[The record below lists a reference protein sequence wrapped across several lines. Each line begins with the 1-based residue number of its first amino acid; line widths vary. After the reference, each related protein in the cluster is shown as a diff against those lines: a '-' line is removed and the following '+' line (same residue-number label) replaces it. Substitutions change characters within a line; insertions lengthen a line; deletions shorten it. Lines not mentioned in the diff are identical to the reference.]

1 MTCDTL
7 HVLTA
12 RSIINLTNEQIGIGK
27 NSMKRFEDKVI
38 FLTGAATGIGEATA
52 KRMASEGASLYIVDV
67 AEEELENTAEACRH
81 LGAEVTARICDVA
94 NEEDVS
100 NSIKETINLFGRVNV
115 VANIAGIQTWHHTSD
130 HPTSDFER
138 TLAVNLTGTFLVCR
152 ETIPYL
158 LQTQGSI
165 VNVSS
170 TTALAGIPYSAAY
183 AASKAGVLALT
194 KSLAVEYAKKGLQ
207 VNCVNPGGIK
217 TAMTRMPPIDDID
230 MDLLLR
236 QNPLSSFVEPDAVA
250 GLIAYL
256 ASDEGRHV
264 NGEHVRIDGA
274 ALA

>member
-1 MTCDTL
+1 
-7 HVLTA
+7 
-12 RSIINLTNEQIGIGK
+12 
-27 NSMKRFEDKVI
+27 
-38 FLTGAATGIGEATA
+38 
-52 KRMASEGASLYIVDV
+52 MASEGASLYLADV
-67 AEEELENTAEACRH
+67 SKEDLANTAEECRQF
-81 LGAEVTARICDVA
+81 GVKVIDRICDVA
-94 NEEDVS
+94 SEEDVS
-100 NSIKETINLFGRVNV
+100 NSIKETVSLFGKVDI
-115 VANIAGIQTWHHTSD
+115 VANIAGIQLWHHTSD
-130 HPTSDFER
+130 HPVSDFER

-152 ETIPYL
+152 EAIPHL
-158 LQTQGSI
+158 LETHGSI

-217 TAMTRMPPIDDID
+217 TAMTKMPPIDDID

-236 QNPLSSFVEPDAVA
+236 QNPLSPFVEPEAVA

-256 ASDEGRHV
+256 ASEEGRHI

>member
-1 MTCDTL
+1 MLD
-7 HVLTA
+7 
-12 RSIINLTNEQIGIGK
+12 
-27 NSMKRFEDKVI
+27 
-38 FLTGAATGIGEATA
+38 
-52 KRMASEGASLYIVDV
+52 
-67 AEEELENTAEACRH
+67 
-81 LGAEVTARICDVA
+81 
-94 NEEDVS
+94 
-100 NSIKETINLFGRVNV
+100 LFGKVNV
-115 VANIAGIQTWHHTSD
+115 VVNVAGIQLWHHTSD
-130 HPTSDFER
+130 HPTPDFER

-152 ETIPYL
+152 ESIPYL
-158 LQTQGSI
+158 LKTKGSI

-217 TAMTRMPPIDDID
+217 TAMTRMPPIDNID

-236 QNPLSSFVEPDAVA
+236 QNPLTPFVEPEAVA

-256 ASDEGRHV
+256 ASDEGRHI

>member
-1 MTCDTL
+1 M
-7 HVLTA
+7 
-12 RSIINLTNEQIGIGK
+12 E
-27 NSMKRFEDKVI
+27 RFENKVV
-38 FLTGAATGIGEATA
+38 FLTGGATGIGEATA
-52 KRMASEGASLYIVDV
+52 KKMASEGASLYIVDV
-67 AEEELENTAEACRH
+67 DKSELEKTAQECRGF
-81 LGAEVTARICDVA
+81 GANVEFEICDVSH
-94 NEEDVS
+94 EDEVS
-100 NSIKETINLFGRVNV
+100 GSIKNMLDLFGKVNV
-115 VANIAGIQTWHHTSD
+115 VVNVAGIQLWHHTSD
-130 HPTSDFER
+130 HPTPDFER

-152 ETIPYL
+152 ESIPYL
-158 LQTQGSI
+158 LKTKGSI

-217 TAMTRMPPIDDID
+217 TAMTRMPPIDNID

-236 QNPLSSFVEPDAVA
+236 QNPLTPFVEPEAVA

-256 ASDEGRHV
+256 ASDEGRHI

>member
-1 MTCDTL
+1 M
-7 HVLTA
+7 
-12 RSIINLTNEQIGIGK
+12 E
-27 NSMKRFEDKVI
+27 RFENKVV

-52 KRMASEGASLYIVDV
+52 KRMAGEGASLYIVDV
-67 AEEELENTAEACRH
+67 DKSELEKTAQDCRR
-81 LGAEVTARICDVA
+81 LGANVESEICDVSD
-94 NEEDVS
+94 EDEVTGS
-100 NSIKETINLFGRVNV
+100 VKNMLELFGKVNV
-115 VANIAGIQTWHHTSD
+115 VANVAGIQLWHHTSD

-152 ETIPYL
+152 ELIPYL
-158 LQTQGSI
+158 LETKGSI

-170 TTALAGIPYSAAY
+170 TTALAGIPYSVAY

-217 TAMTRMPPIDDID
+217 TSMTRMPPIEDID

-236 QNPLSSFVEPDAVA
+236 QNPLTPFVEPEAVA
-250 GLIAYL
+250 GIIAYL

>member
-1 MTCDTL
+1 M
-7 HVLTA
+7 
-12 RSIINLTNEQIGIGK
+12 E
-27 NSMKRFEDKVI
+27 RFENKVV

-67 AEEELENTAEACRH
+67 DKSELEKTAQECRSF
-81 LGAEVTARICDVA
+81 GANVESEVCDISD
-94 NEEDVS
+94 EPEVS
-100 NSIKETINLFGRVNV
+100 GSVKNMLELFGKVNV
-115 VANIAGIQTWHHTSD
+115 VANIAGIQLWHHTSD

-152 ETIPYL
+152 EAIPYL
-158 LQTQGSI
+158 LETKGSI

-207 VNCVNPGGIK
+207 VNCVNPGGVK
-217 TAMTRMPPIDDID
+217 TSMTRMPPIEDID

-236 QNPLSSFVEPDAVA
+236 QNPLTPFVEPEAVA

-256 ASDEGRHV
+256 ASDEGRHI

>member
-1 MTCDTL
+1 M
-7 HVLTA
+7 
-12 RSIINLTNEQIGIGK
+12 E
-27 NSMKRFEDKVI
+27 RFENKVV

-52 KRMASEGASLYIVDV
+52 KRMAGEGASLYIVDV
-67 AEEELENTAEACRH
+67 DKSELEKTAQDCRR
-81 LGAEVTARICDVA
+81 LGANVESEICDVSD
-94 NEEDVS
+94 EDEVTGS
-100 NSIKETINLFGRVNV
+100 VKNMLELFGKVNV
-115 VANIAGIQTWHHTSD
+115 VANVAGIQLWHHTSD

-152 ETIPYL
+152 ELIPYL
-158 LQTQGSI
+158 LETKGSI

-170 TTALAGIPYSAAY
+170 TTALAGIPYSVAY

-217 TAMTRMPPIDDID
+217 TAMTRMPPIEDID

-236 QNPLSSFVEPDAVA
+236 QNPLMPFVEPEAVA
-250 GLIAYL
+250 SLIAYL
-256 ASDEGRHV
+256 ASDEGRHI

>member
-1 MTCDTL
+1 M
-7 HVLTA
+7 
-12 RSIINLTNEQIGIGK
+12 
-27 NSMKRFEDKVI
+27 NSGMERFKDKVV

-52 KRMASEGASLYIVDV
+52 KRMAAEGASLYIVDV
-67 AEEELENTAEACRH
+67 AQTELENTAQACRK
-81 LGAEVTARICDVA
+81 LGADVA
-94 NEEDVS
+94 SQTCDVS
-100 NSIKETINLFGRVNV
+100 NETEVARSAEEMLDRFGKVNV
-115 VANIAGIQTWHHTSD
+115 VANVAGIQLWHHTCD

-152 ETIPYL
+152 ELIPHL
-158 LQTQGSI
+158 LQTGGSI

-170 TTALAGIPYSAAY
+170 TTALAGIPYSVAY

-194 KSLAVEYAKKGLQ
+194 KSLAVEYAKQGLQ

-217 TAMTRMPPIDDID
+217 TAMTKMPPVDDID

-236 QNPLSSFVEPDAVA
+236 QNPLTPFVEPESVA
-250 GLIAYL
+250 SLIAFL
-256 ASDEGRHV
+256 ASYEGRHI

>member
-1 MTCDTL
+1 M
-7 HVLTA
+7 
-12 RSIINLTNEQIGIGK
+12 E
-27 NSMKRFEDKVI
+27 RFENKVV

-52 KRMASEGASLYIVDV
+52 KRMAGEGASLYIVDV
-67 AEEELENTAEACRH
+67 DKSELEKTAQDCRR
-81 LGAEVTARICDVA
+81 LGANVESEICDVSD
-94 NEEDVS
+94 EDEVTGS
-100 NSIKETINLFGRVNV
+100 VKNMLELFGKVNV
-115 VANIAGIQTWHHTSD
+115 VANVAGIQLWHHTSD

-152 ETIPYL
+152 ELIPYL
-158 LQTQGSI
+158 LETKGSI

-170 TTALAGIPYSAAY
+170 TTALAGIPYSVAY

-217 TAMTRMPPIDDID
+217 TAMTRMPPIEDND

-236 QNPLSSFVEPDAVA
+236 QNPLTPFVEPEAVA
-250 GLIAYL
+250 SLIAYL
-256 ASDEGRHV
+256 ASDEGRHI

>member
-1 MTCDTL
+1 M
-7 HVLTA
+7 
-12 RSIINLTNEQIGIGK
+12 Q
-27 NSMKRFEDKVI
+27 RFENKVV

-52 KRMASEGASLYIVDV
+52 KRMANEGASLYIVDV
-67 AEEELENTAEACRH
+67 NKSELEETAQECRSF
-81 LGAEVTARICDVA
+81 GADVESEVCDVSD
-94 NEEDVS
+94 EVEVS
-100 NSIKETINLFGRVNV
+100 ASVKKMLELFGKVNV
-115 VANIAGIQTWHHTSD
+115 VANIAGIQLWHHTSD

-152 ETIPYL
+152 ELIPYL
-158 LQTQGSI
+158 LKTKGSI

-207 VNCVNPGGIK
+207 VNCVNPGGVK
-217 TAMTRMPPIDDID
+217 TSMTRMPPIEDID

-236 QNPLSSFVEPDAVA
+236 QNPLTPFVEPEAVA

>member
-1 MTCDTL
+1 
-7 HVLTA
+7 
-12 RSIINLTNEQIGIGK
+12 
-27 NSMKRFEDKVI
+27 MKRFENKVV
-38 FLTGAATGIGEATA
+38 FLTGASAGIGRATA

-67 AEEELENTAEACRH
+67 DKSELEKTAGECRSF
-81 LGAEVTARICDVA
+81 GANVESEFCDVSD
-94 NEEDVS
+94 EVEVS
-100 NSIKETINLFGRVNV
+100 GSVKKMLELFGKVNV
-115 VANIAGIQTWHHTSD
+115 VANIAGIQLWHHTSD

-138 TLAVNLTGTFLVCR
+138 TIAVNLTGTFLVCR
-152 ETIPYL
+152 ELIPYL
-158 LQTQGSI
+158 IETKGSI

-217 TAMTRMPPIDDID
+217 TSMTRMPPIEDID

-236 QNPLSSFVEPDAVA
+236 QNPLTPFVEPEAVA

>member
-1 MTCDTL
+1 M
-7 HVLTA
+7 
-12 RSIINLTNEQIGIGK
+12 E
-27 NSMKRFEDKVI
+27 RFENKVV

-67 AEEELENTAEACRH
+67 DKSELEKTAQECRR
-81 LGAEVTARICDVA
+81 LGANVESEVCDVSDEA
-94 NEEDVS
+94 EVS
-100 NSIKETINLFGRVNV
+100 GSVNNMLELFGKVNV
-115 VANIAGIQTWHHTSD
+115 VANVAGIQLWHHTSD

-152 ETIPYL
+152 ELIPYL
-158 LQTQGSI
+158 LETKGSI
-165 VNVSS
+165 VNISS

-217 TAMTRMPPIDDID
+217 TSMTRMPPIEDID

-236 QNPLSSFVEPDAVA
+236 QNPLTPFVEPGAVA
-250 GLIAYL
+250 SLIAYL
-256 ASDEGRHV
+256 ASDEGRHI

>member
-1 MTCDTL
+1 M
-7 HVLTA
+7 
-12 RSIINLTNEQIGIGK
+12 E
-27 NSMKRFEDKVI
+27 RFENKVV

-67 AEEELENTAEACRH
+67 DKSELDKTAQDCRR
-81 LGAEVTARICDVA
+81 LGANVESELCDVSDEDEVTGSVK
-94 NEEDVS
+94 NMLE
-100 NSIKETINLFGRVNV
+100 LFGKVNV
-115 VANIAGIQTWHHTSD
+115 VANVAGIQLWHHTSD

-152 ETIPYL
+152 ELIPYL
-158 LQTQGSI
+158 LETKGSI

-170 TTALAGIPYSAAY
+170 TTALAGIPYSVAY
-183 AASKAGVLALT
+183 AASKAGVLALS

-207 VNCVNPGGIK
+207 INCVNPGGIK
-217 TAMTRMPPIDDID
+217 TAMTRMPPIDNID

-236 QNPLSSFVEPDAVA
+236 QNPLTPFVEPEAVA

-256 ASDEGRHV
+256 ASDEGRHI

>member
-1 MTCDTL
+1 M
-7 HVLTA
+7 
-12 RSIINLTNEQIGIGK
+12 E
-27 NSMKRFEDKVI
+27 RFENKVV

-67 AEEELENTAEACRH
+67 DKSELEETAQECRNF
-81 LGAEVTARICDVA
+81 GANVESEVCDVSDEAEVSGSV
-94 NEEDVS
+94 
-100 NSIKETINLFGRVNV
+100 KKMLNLFGKVNV
-115 VANIAGIQTWHHTSD
+115 VANIAGIQLWHHTSD
-130 HPTSDFER
+130 HPTTDFER

-152 ETIPYL
+152 ELIPYL
-158 LQTQGSI
+158 LETKGSI
-165 VNVSS
+165 VNISS

-217 TAMTRMPPIDDID
+217 TSMTRMPPIEDID

-236 QNPLSSFVEPDAVA
+236 QNPLTPFVEPEAVA

-256 ASDEGRHV
+256 ASDEGRHI

>member
-1 MTCDTL
+1 M
-7 HVLTA
+7 
-12 RSIINLTNEQIGIGK
+12 E
-27 NSMKRFEDKVI
+27 RFENKVV
-38 FLTGAATGIGEATA
+38 FLTGGATGIGEATA
-52 KRMASEGASLYIVDV
+52 KKMASEGASLYIVDV
-67 AEEELENTAEACRH
+67 DKRELEKTAQECRGF
-81 LGAEVTARICDVA
+81 GANVEFEICDVSQ
-94 NEEDVS
+94 EDAVS
-100 NSIKETINLFGRVNV
+100 GSVKNMLDLFGKVNV
-115 VANIAGIQTWHHTSD
+115 VANIAGIQLWHHTSD
-130 HPTSDFER
+130 HPTPDFER

-152 ETIPYL
+152 ESIPYL
-158 LQTQGSI
+158 LKTKGSI

-217 TAMTRMPPIDDID
+217 TAMTRMPPIDNID

-236 QNPLSSFVEPDAVA
+236 QNPLTPFVEPEAVA

-256 ASDEGRHV
+256 ASDEGRHI